1 MEDEIAFGPDEEE
14 IAEEY
19 LPEVPGEEDWVE
31 GNAAVE
37 MLAAR
42 LDALDDGVRDL
53 AERMARDGER
63 TSDDWRTDRFYGLGR
78 DEFFRRHDMLRK
90 PFDKSEIEKLPRY
103 TGRKENGRIPKEAY
117 GLCMEC
123 GKRHPLP
130 AIHLDYVG
138 HAGITDRLNEVD
150 PWWNWKPLRV
160 YDNGSPILDN
170 NGGMWIA
177 LTVLGITR
185 LGYGDAQGKSGPNAI
200 KELIGDA
207 IRNAAMRFGVAT
219 YLWSKS
225 ERADQMR
232 EYVDPERAD
241 ETKPQ
246 QPKEPPESGPFVAHC
261 DSCGTAFTFDSR
273 DQYLGYVS
281 QPTCCANPC
290 WVVD

>member
-1 MEDEIAFGPDEEE
+1 MADEDVITFGEDDSRDTPQEPTLADQVIALSGRVEEL
-14 IAEEY
+14 AE
-19 LPEVPGEEDWVE
+19 LAGSLALHVDSAVE
-31 GNAAVE
+31 GHV
-37 MLAAR
+37 
-42 LDALDDGVRDL
+42 DDG
-53 AERMARDGER
+53 
-63 TSDDWRTDRFYGLGR
+63 DRFYGLGPE
-78 DEFFRRHDMLRK
+78 EFFRRYDLLRK
-90 PFDKSEIEKLPRY
+90 PFDKSEIEKLPRF
-103 TGRKENGRIPKEAY
+103 TGKKENGRIPKSAY

-150 PWWNWKPLRV
+150 PWWNWRPV
-160 YDNGSPILDN
+160 QCFENGSPVCDN
-170 NGGMWIA
+170 NGGMWIE

-185 LGYGDAQGKSGPNAI
+185 RGYGDAQGKVGPNAI

-232 EYVDPERAD
+232 EYVDPSREQQ
-241 ETKPQ
+241 PQ
-246 QPKEPPESGPFVAHC
+246 QPKEPPEQGAFVAHC
-261 DSCGTAFTFDSR
+261 ESCMTAFTFENR

-281 QPTCCANPC
+281 QPTCCDNPC

>member
-1 MEDEIAFGPDEEE
+1 MADEEITFGYDEEPDEADE
-14 IAEEY
+14 
-19 LPEVPGEEDWVE
+19 
-31 GNAAVE
+31 AVE
-37 MLAAR
+37 EEWAELP
-42 LDALDDGVRDL
+42 DDGMADL
-53 AERMARDGER
+53 KDAIESLRERSDETMRLLGELSERMAEGADSGG
-63 TSDDWRTDRFYGLGR
+63 DRYYGLGKG
-78 DEFFRRHDMLRK
+78 EFFKKLELLRR

-103 TGRKENGRIPKEAY
+103 TGRKENGRVPRDAY

-150 PWWNWKPLRV
+150 PWWNWRPLREYESGEPV
-160 YDNGSPILDN
+160 RDHD
-170 NGGMWIA
+170 GGMWIE

-185 LGYGDAQGKSGPNAI
+185 RGYGDAQGKQGPNAI

-232 EYVDPERAD
+232 EYVDPTRSE
-241 ETKPQ
+241 ETKPP
-246 QPKEPPESGPFVAHC
+246 QPKEPPAQGAFVAHC
-261 DSCGTAFTFDSR
+261 DNCGTSYTFNSR

-281 QPTCCANPC
+281 APTCCDNPV